1 MAGIEGLEWL
11 GHASFLLKMG
21 GKVIYFDPWK
31 IAGGEKA
38 DLILITHSHYD
49 HFSVEDVKKVATEQ
63 TSIVATPDC
72 KGLPGSVK
80 HVKPGDFLTIGDVT
94 VEAVPAYNLNK
105 DFHPKKN
112 QWVGYVVTVA
122 GKRIYHAGD
131 TDAIPE
137 MFGLKNI
144 DIALL
149 PVSGVYVMTAEEAAK
164 AANVFQP
171 ATVVPMHW
179 GDIVGGKN
187 DAEYFAS
194 LFSGSTVIL

>member
-1 MAGIEGLEWL
+1 MAGIEGLKWL
-11 GHASFLLKMG
+11 GHASFHLKMG

-31 IAGGEKA
+31 IASGEKA
-38 DLILITHSHYD
+38 DLILITHSHFD

-63 TSIVATPDC
+63 TAIIATPDC
-72 KGLPGSVK
+72 KGLPGSLK
-80 HVKPGDFLTIGDVT
+80 FVKPGDILTVGDVT

-112 QWVGYVVTVA
+112 QWVGYVVTVG

-137 MFGLKNI
+137 MNGLKNI

-164 AANVFQP
+164 AANTFHP

-179 GDIVGGKN
+179 GDIVGNRK
-187 DAEYFAS
+187 DAERFAS